1 MLAPA
6 NCTTKETV
14 ILVSLQLNA
23 CPPIAARNVKLSN
36 WEGLAKQQFPIPTR
50 VLVGHFVL
58 NGVWIRVQENVVPT
72 LIKVKIVCKIAIAKV
87 DYIASVSVLPSVSR
101 LAFQT
106 QVLTAVVTTHL
117 RVLSHVAVLVTYA
130 IAESVSIIGVSL
142 GVVIARLT
150 WLANLQI
157 VM

>member
-14 ILVSLQLNA
+14 ILVSFQLNVY
-23 CPPIAARNVKLSN
+23 PPIAARNVRLNN
-36 WEGLAKQQFPIPTR
+36 WEDLAKQQFPIPTR
-50 VLVGHFVL
+50 VLAGHFVL
-58 NGVWIRVQENVVPT
+58 NGVWILVQENVVPS

-106 QVLTAVVTTHL
+106 QV
-117 RVLSHVAVLVTYA
+117 
-130 IAESVSIIGVSL
+130 
-142 GVVIARLT
+142 
-150 WLANLQI
+150 
-157 VM
+157 